1 MVKTDSSY
9 DVVVVGGGPVG
20 LLLAGLLGGQNLHV
34 LLLEKKP
41 QRPEASMAIGV
52 TPPSLRILRRL
63 ELDRT
68 FVQRGVRITE
78 ALIHGGAGLLGRVGF
93 DTLPG
98 DYPFILAV
106 PQSTTMALLEENLER
121 SARVVFRRGAEVTGI
136 DQDGKSVTVVYR
148 EDGEE
153 RRATARYLAACDG
166 HRGIIRGLAGMAS
179 DAKDYGLNFL
189 MADFEDDSGMGNA
202 AHLFFTA
209 TGSVEAFPL
218 PGGRRRWVI
227 LTEGFMED
235 APEGH
240 LARVVRDRAG
250 VDLTGSTK
258 LFQTPFHVR
267 RSLARSYHR
276 GRVALC
282 GDAAHVMSPIGGQG
296 MNTGFADAEFLAHA
310 LVRLCGEGDTAQGV
324 LKDYDRFRRRA
335 FAVASARA
343 ARGMWLGTRRGRLVT
358 ALRDAAIR
366 RVLLGSPLRNALP
379 SYFAML
385 TIPFN
390 TLDGVPGLVPAEATG
405 AR

>member
-1 MVKTDSSY
+1 MKTDSSY
-9 DVVVVGGGPVG
+9 DVVVAGGGPVG
-20 LLLAGLLGGQNLHV
+20 LLLAGLLGRQNLNV
-34 LLLEKKP
+34 LLLEKRA
-41 QRPEASMAIGV
+41 QRSEASMAIGV

-63 ELDRT
+63 ELDRAL
-68 FVQRGVRITE
+68 VQRGVRITE
-78 ALIHGGAGLLGRVGF
+78 AFIHGGAGLLGRVGF

-98 DYPFILAV
+98 DHPFILAV
-106 PQSTTMALLEENLER
+106 PQSATIALLEEAVER
-121 SARVVFRRGAEVTGI
+121 CQRVTFRRGAEVTAMEQGPA
-136 DQDGKSVTVVYR
+136 SVTVTFR
-148 EDGEE
+148 EGGVETE
-153 RRATARYLAACDG
+153 ATARYLAACDG
-166 HRGIIRGLAGMAS
+166 HRGFVRGLAGIPS
-179 DAKDYGLNFL
+179 DDRDYGLNFL
-189 MADFEDDSGMGNA
+189 MADFEDRSGMGDA

-227 LTEGFMED
+227 LTEEFMED

-240 LARVVRDRAG
+240 IEHVVRERAG
-250 VDLTGSTK
+250 FDLSGSMK
-258 LFQTPFHVR
+258 FFQTPFHVR
-267 RSLARSYHR
+267 RSLARTYHR

-310 LVRLCGEGDTAQGV
+310 LVRLCNEGDRAQDV
-324 LKDYDRFRRRA
+324 LRDYDRFRRRA

-366 RVLLGSPLRNALP
+366 RVLLKPPLRDALP

-390 TLDGVPGLVPAEATG
+390 TLDRVPGLVPVQARG